1 MYLILLGQEGDDAA
15 ATARLEEIWA
25 TAMRVCLAHGAE
37 LSHHHGGG
45 LARSP
50 YSRRSLGS
58 AHRVLR
64 RLKHA
69 LDPDAIL
76 NPGKLGL

>member
-1 MYLILLGQEGDDAA
+1 VILLGQAADDAA
-15 ATARLEEIWA
+15 ASARLTDIWS
-25 TAMRVCLAHGAE
+25 TTMQICLDHGAE

-50 YSRRSLGS
+50 YARRSLGS
-58 AHRVLR
+58 AHPVLR

-69 LDPDAIL
+69 LDPDGLL

>member
-1 MYLILLGQEGDDAA
+1 MEAHDAA
-15 ATARLEEIWA
+15 VERLQRIWD
-25 TAMRVCLAHGAE
+25 TAMDVCLAHGAE

-50 YSRRSLGS
+50 YARRSLGS
-58 AHRVLR
+58 AHLVLR
-64 RLKHA
+64 RLKAA
-69 LDPDAIL
+69 LDPAGIL